1 LFLTNNLTIKYGTKT
16 IIENVSLELQTG
28 EIVALLGLNGSGK
41 TTLLKG
47 ICGLLPIS
55 SGEILVKDND
65 KIISLTK
72 ANEKQRA
79 NYISFIPQRH
89 SKLIGVTVI
98 NAVLMGLNAKLG
110 VFEQLTTGDKKLA
123 LEALDKIN
131 IKSYAYEVFSEL
143 SEGEK
148 QLVILVRTLI
158 QNTPVML
165 MDEPDSA
172 LDFSNTHSALS
183 SIRKLVHNENKTC
196 LITLHD
202 PNLALTYCDRIIL
215 IDKGKIVSE
224 LLLKET
230 SRDDITSCLSKVY
243 KDLIW
248 GEQLTSQ
255 IIRNVDV

>member
-1 LFLTNNLTIKYGTKT
+1 MLLINNLTIKYGTKT
-16 IIENVSLELQTG
+16 IIDNVSLELKSN

-47 ICGLLPIS
+47 LCGLLPIS
-55 SGEILVKDND
+55 NGEILINDNN

-98 NAVLMGLNAKLG
+98 NAVLMGLNARLG
-110 VFEQLTTGDKKLA
+110 IFEQPTADDKKLT
-123 LEALDKIN
+123 LEALEKMN
-131 IKSYAYEVFSEL
+131 IQHLANDVFSEL
-143 SEGEK
+143 SEGQK
-148 QLVILVRTLI
+148 QLVVLARTLV

-183 SIRKLVHNENKTC
+183 NIRKLVHNENKTC

-202 PNLALTYCDRIIL
+202 PNLALSYCDRIIL

-243 KDLIW
+243 KYLIW

-255 IIRNVDV
+255 IV